1 MIKVKEWITFWL
13 FLFAYSFS
21 VVISILEFFY
31 FRIFNFPVYLFLT
44 FGLVFLLGV
53 LLRIYTRKLLGEF
66 FDVNIKIKNK
76 HKIIQK
82 GIYKHLRHPMYL
94 ANIFI
99 FLGFAGFF
107 SSLLGVISTLM
118 FILPVTVLRI
128 IREEYY
134 LREKFGKKYD
144 KYVKE
149 SDRLIPWIW

>member
-1 MIKVKEWITFWL
+1 
-13 FLFAYSFS
+13 
-21 VVISILEFFY
+21 
-31 FRIFNFPVYLFLT
+31 
-44 FGLVFLLGV
+44 
-53 LLRIYTRKLLGEF
+53 
-66 FDVNIKIKNK
+66 
-76 HKIIQK
+76 
-82 GIYKHLRHPMYL
+82 MYL